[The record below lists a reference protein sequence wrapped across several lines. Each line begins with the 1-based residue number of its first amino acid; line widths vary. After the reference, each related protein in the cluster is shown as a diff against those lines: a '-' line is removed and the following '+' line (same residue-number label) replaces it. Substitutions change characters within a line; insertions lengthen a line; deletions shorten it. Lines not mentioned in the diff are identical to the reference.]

1 MLCLAWPNTPLRL
14 ITKQPGNDEMPSAL
28 IAAHWLICSAALAF
42 FAVSATA
49 FCIVVLAAVAAD
61 RIWPNAGMGN
71 CWTHVLPRWWRRGG
85 YIAIRRADRVSLCK
99 WLPVPHALHIE
110 SLPRKGVSLTQFVPV
125 KRKQPR
131 ICPAIVGYYVGEVR
145 TVEAPHNAT
154 EE

>member
-1 MLCLAWPNTPLRL
+1 MH
-14 ITKQPGNDEMPSAL
+14 SAR

-49 FCIVVLAAVAAD
+49 FCAVVLAAVAAD
-61 RIWPNAGMGN
+61 RIWPSAGMGN

-110 SLPRKGVSLTQFVPV
+110 SLPRNGVSLTQFVPT

-131 ICPAIVGYYVGEVR
+131 FCPAVVGYYVGEVR